1 MTYSYLDKP
10 EELFLDVVDDDKG
23 FLKGVF
29 LNNSLYFLQNVTVG
43 GRSQLGQALKHNDEC
58 ELQCVSQ

>member
-1 MTYSYLDKP
+1 MTYSCLDKP

-23 FLKGVF
+23 FLKGGVF

-43 GRSQLGQALKHNDEC
+43 GRSQLG
-58 ELQCVSQ
+58 